1 MKFKCIHTGQVYEFA
16 EHDIK
21 GMQNHPDYVEVK
33 EEPKEDKKAPAK
45 TVVKAKEA
53 E

>member
-16 EHDIK
+16 EHDVK
-21 GMQNHPDYVEVK
+21 GMQGHPDYVEVK
-33 EEPKEDKKAPAK
+33 EEEKKVPAK
-45 TVVKAKEA
+45 TVTKAKET